1 MEKKRKYN
9 LIIGADNKGN
19 VYESTDSKE
28 EFISW
33 LERDGFTESEIEKI
47 FSKVLDNYTI
57 CSYNYMDFTMNLDN

>member
-1 MEKKRKYN
+1 MGKKRKYN
-9 LIIGADNKGN
+9 LIIGADSKGN

-33 LERDGFTESEIEKI
+33 LKRDGFTESEIKKI
-47 FSKVLDNYTI
+47 FSKTLDNYTI

>member
-1 MEKKRKYN
+1 MGKKRKYN

-33 LERDGFTESEIEKI
+33 LERDGFTESEIERI
-47 FSKVLDNYTI
+47 FSEALDNYTI